1 MHSARAPLQVLFQ
14 YMCPDTVCVHGLRD
28 WSVEEW
34 ARALE
39 QQPQAA
45 EQFLSSFLGTSAVN
59 NLMNSLSTAGGSDMG
74 GSSGADLPQQHL
86 AAAQR
91 VRARMLG
98 P

>member
-45 EQFLSSFLGTSAVN
+45 EQFLSRFLGGSAVN
-59 NLMNSLSTAGGSDMG
+59 NLMNSLSTAGGSDMD
-74 GSSGADLPQQHL
+74 GSSAADLPQQHL

>member
-1 MHSARAPLQVLFQ
+1 
-14 YMCPDTVCVHGLRD
+14 MCPDTVCVHGLRD
-28 WSVEEW
+28 WSVDEW

-39 QQPQAA
+39 QQPQDAA
-45 EQFLSSFLGTSAVN
+45 QFLSSFLGTSAVN
-59 NLMNSLSTAGGSDMG
+59 NLMNSLSTAG